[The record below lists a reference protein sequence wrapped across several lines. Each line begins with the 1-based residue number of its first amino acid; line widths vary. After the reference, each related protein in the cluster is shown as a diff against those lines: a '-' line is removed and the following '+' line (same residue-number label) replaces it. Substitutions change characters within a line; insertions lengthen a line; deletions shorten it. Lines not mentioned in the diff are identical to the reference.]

1 MLGRFFS
8 GKDRSQSAK
17 GAAPGAYQI
26 EEQGICY
33 ALSLADDDTS
43 WPVAAYLDQL
53 FEEDY
58 ASQLSD
64 RWLLPWES
72 IYQLLDDPAHA
83 SSLPLLGLP
92 AIAKLQPQ
100 LASTGGL
107 SDPDFK
113 VFVQSWRNSETGS
126 PVTFERVGAMARDAA
141 TIELLPRAVWE
152 LLKAIRDL
160 HAAQQQV
167 PGESPTKSAGP
178 ISVSWPNVLVRGWTG
193 SSTRLWW
200 SSLST

>member
-1 MLGRFFS
+1 MLGRFFREGS
-8 GKDRSQSAK
+8 FSAHQ
-17 GAAPGAYQI
+17 GAVPGAYQI
-26 EEQGICY
+26 EEEGLCY
-33 ALSLADDDTS
+33 ALSLADDDAS

-72 IYQLLDDPAHA
+72 IYQLLDDPEHA

-92 AIAKLQPQ
+92 AIANLQPQ

-113 VFVQSWRNSETGS
+113 VFIRSWRNPQTGNLI
-126 PVTFERVGAMARDAA
+126 TFERVGAVARYAE
-141 TIELLPRAVWE
+141 TTELLSRAVWE

-160 HAAQQQV
+160 HATSSR
-167 PGESPTKSAGP
+167 PLEKSPTRSVGP
-178 ISVSWPNVLVRGWTG
+178 ISVNWPNGLVRGWTG
-193 SSTRLWW
+193 SSTRPWW
-200 SSLST
+200 SNPST